1 MKKLWGEGEHQ
12 AEVDDLQKQKAAM
25 ENIKILSVL
34 EVMEDQNLHWQLC
47 ILIIVIITLQ
57 FSGTNAVYFCTFE
70 VLRTAGFEEGLIPY
84 VSLGVGLCVFL
95 PTLLCTFIIEQFGR
109 KTLLC
114 KGYAFMALAL
124 SVLTVTLSLQVRRN
138 F

>member
-57 FSGTNAVYFCTFE
+57 FSGTNAVEY
-70 VLRTAGFEEGLIPY
+70 
-84 VSLGVGLCVFL
+84 
-95 PTLLCTFIIEQFGR
+95 LL
-109 KTLLC
+109 
-114 KGYAFMALAL
+114 L
-124 SVLTVTLSLQVRRN
+124 STH
-138 F
+138 

>member
-57 FSGTNAVYFCTFE
+57 FSGTNAV
-70 VLRTAGFEEGLIPY
+70 
-84 VSLGVGLCVFL
+84 
-95 PTLLCTFIIEQFGR
+95 
-109 KTLLC
+109 
-114 KGYAFMALAL
+114 GY
-124 SVLTVTLSLQVRRN
+124 LSLSTH
-138 F
+138 